1 MDSRNLH
8 VLRLVKATGMPAVS
22 SEFAVSNL
30 DNAMRAMFEKD
41 YLVSA
46 LFQQPPW
53 VMDSPEFLRSR
64 HLLGNQDAYRVGADN
79 QMTLET
85 VAAQIPAKVA
95 ELCGHVE
102 DSVEEP
108 LSSFGLNS
116 ISVAELGAPSF
127 RRSSTTR

>member
-1 MDSRNLH
+1 MASRNLH

-22 SEFAVSNL
+22 GEFAVSNL

-41 YLVSA
+41 HLVSA

-64 HLLGNQDAYRVGADN
+64 HLLGNQAAYRVGADN

-85 VAAQIPAKVA
+85 VVAQIAAKVA

-116 ISVAELGAPSF
+116 IFVAELGAPSF
-127 RRSSTTR
+127 RHSSTTR